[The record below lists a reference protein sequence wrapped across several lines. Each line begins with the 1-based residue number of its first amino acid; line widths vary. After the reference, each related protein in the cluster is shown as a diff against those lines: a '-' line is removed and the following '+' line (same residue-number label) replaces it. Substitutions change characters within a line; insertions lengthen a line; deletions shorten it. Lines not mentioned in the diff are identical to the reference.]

1 METVASPVNDAA
13 VPASDLS
20 TDALRT
26 MVRKMG
32 LERQARTPVEK
43 LSRYQLLNVL
53 VTHGFERL
61 LAGSQ
66 NVTPAP
72 AGSGVAADL
81 REMVRAEVAE
91 ATRNTAATPAGPTVV
106 IKRPNVADVKIRGTM
121 HRALPD
127 VLRLAVAG
135 VPVLLVGPAGSGKTH
150 LASQVAKALELPFT
164 FNSLS
169 AGCTESHLIGR
180 VLPQA
185 DGSWQYQPSP
195 FVRTYRDGG
204 VHLFDEVDAADP
216 NLLVLINA
224 ALSNGHLSIPFTDQP
239 PVQRH
244 ENTCIIA
251 AANTF
256 GFGADA
262 EYVGRNQL
270 DAATLDRYSVSTV
283 FIDYDAEMERSLVGC
298 VLPSSDAKRLL
309 DWGWGVRGVVQKNR
323 LRRIVSTRT
332 LLNGARVLAAG
343 DPFESIVSR
352 FFQSWTESEREMV
365 PANLLHN

>member
-53 VTHGFERL
+53 VTHGFEQL
-61 LAGSQ
+61 LAGQSGAA
-66 NVTPAP
+66 VP
-72 AGSGVAADL
+72 AGEGGAAGL

-91 ATRNTAATPAGPTVV
+91 ATRRNTAATQVGPTVV

-127 VLRLAVAG
+127 

-283 FIDYDAEMERSLVGC
+283 FIEYDSEMERSLVGC

-332 LLNGARVLAAG
+332 LVNAARVLAAG
-343 DPFESIVSR
+343 DPFESIVAR

-365 PANLLHN
+365 PAKLLHN

>member
-1 METVASPVNDAA
+1 M
-13 VPASDLS
+13 PASDLS

-61 LAGSQ
+61 IAGTAS
-66 NVTPAP
+66 
-72 AGSGVAADL
+72 GSGSPATTVQVIDDE
-81 REMVRAEVAE
+81 RVRDVVRTEVERAVKSHG
-91 ATRNTAATPAGPTVV
+91 ASAPGKTIV
-106 IKRPNVADVKIRGTM
+106 IKRPNVADLKICGTM
-121 HRALPD
+121 HKALPD

-195 FVRTYRDGG
+195 FVRTFRDGG
-204 VHLFDEVDAADP
+204 VHLFDELDAADP

-224 ALSNGHLSIPFTDQP
+224 ALANGRLAIPFTDQP
-239 PVQRH
+239 PIERH
-244 ENTCIIA
+244 VNTCILA
-251 AANTF
+251 AANTY
-256 GFGADA
+256 GYGADA

-283 FIDYDAEMERSLVGC
+283 FLDYDRDMERSLVTAS
-298 VLPSSDAKRLL
+298 LPSRDADQLL
-309 DWGWGVRGVVQKNR
+309 EWGWAVRGVIQENR
-323 LRRIVSTRT
+323 IRRILSTRT
-332 LLNGARVLAAG
+332 LVSGARIIAAG
-343 DPFESIVSR
+343 DQLHDVVGRYFA
-352 FFQSWTESEREMV
+352 SWTADELAAV
-365 PANLLHN
+365 PAKQKHN